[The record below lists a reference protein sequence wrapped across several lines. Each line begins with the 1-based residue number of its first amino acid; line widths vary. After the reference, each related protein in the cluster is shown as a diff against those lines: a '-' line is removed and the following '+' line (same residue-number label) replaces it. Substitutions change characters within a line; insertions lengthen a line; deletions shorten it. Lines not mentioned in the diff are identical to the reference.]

1 MYLVTGGD
9 FDNWHTETWDVL
21 DSTEIFDPMVGR
33 WVASGAKLPQ
43 EMTELRAVNIDDRV
57 LIFGKM
63 TILQGLKLIFIH
75 DVLLLLQAA
84 GMAIWQVESMMTSW
98 SMTRRRTPWSLWAT

>member
-43 EMTELRAVNIDDRV
+43 QMTELRAVNIDDRV

-63 TILQGLKLIFIH
+63 TILNPYSKSEPKSFCGPQMSI
-75 DVLLLLQAA
+75 
-84 GMAIWQVESMMTSW
+84 
-98 SMTRRRTPWSLWAT
+98 

>member
-9 FDNWHTETWDVL
+9 YDNWRDVTWDIL
-21 DSTEIFDPMVGR
+21 DSTEILDLMVGR

-43 EMTELRAVNIDDRV
+43 QMTQLRAVNIDDRV

-63 TILQGLKLIFIH
+63 TILNPYSKSEPKTFSGPQMSI
-75 DVLLLLQAA
+75 
-84 GMAIWQVESMMTSW
+84 
-98 SMTRRRTPWSLWAT
+98 

>member
-1 MYLVTGGD
+1 MTGGD
-9 FDNWHTETWDVL
+9 DGYNVL
-21 DSTEIFDPMVGR
+21 DSTEILDLMVGR
-33 WVASGAKLPQ
+33 WVASGAKLPHL
-43 EMTELRAVNIDDRV
+43 MTELRAVNIDDRV

-84 GMAIWQVESMMTSW
+84 GMATWQVESMMTSW
-98 SMTRRRTPWSLWAT
+98 SMTRRRTPSPLWAT